1 MGRRDPNGARALT
14 WQDEEDGMGT
24 SWKPR
29 ASFGTLSRDVDGVH
43 DRALAMYGGMN
54 GDPKFVDPPIAMA
67 TLLALITALAIAQG
81 NLTTTRAKG
90 LSSLRNT
97 KRDALWTAM
106 GILRSWVQSLA
117 DVLPAEGA
125 CSLIEAAG
133 LRVAGTGSYT
143 KALLTATRTPTP
155 GVVHLDA
162 FASLLA
168 GKAAR
173 TKRVM
178 YNWQWSGDGG
188 RSWNSVASTPHA
200 NTDIGG
206 LALMATCSF
215 RVSATIGKETGPW
228 SQAVS
233 VFLY

>member
-1 MGRRDPNGARALT
+1 MSTG
-14 WQDEEDGMGT
+14 
-24 SWKPR
+24 PR
-29 ASFGTLSRDVDGVH
+29 AAFGVERKDVAGVLL
-43 DRALAMYGGMN
+43 RAVQMYNGMTTNSAM
-54 GDPKFVDPPIAMA
+54 FVSPTITMVAF
-67 TLLALITALAIAQG
+67 LALITSLATAQT
-81 NLTTTRAKG
+81 NAITVKVVG
-90 LSSLRNT
+90 LASLRNT

-162 FASLLA
+162 HASLVA
-168 GKAAR
+168 GRAAR
-173 TKRVM
+173 TRRVT